1 MAIKALLKKPLV
13 QRAAAVLFALLLWQA
28 AALAVNDHLLLASPV
43 QVAGRLFALVVTE
56 SFWAT
61 LLNSGIRIVFGFLMG
76 LMTGVCLAI
85 LAGRFKW
92 LEMLLW
98 PFVVT
103 IKSIPVASFV
113 ILVII
118 WLGGTLHLSVFIS
131 FLMVFPV
138 IYLNTLQGLKSTDS
152 KMLEMAKL
160 FRLSS
165 GQKLKYIYL
174 PHLQPFL
181 TGGCSIALGLS
192 WKSGVAAELIGVPD
206 FTIGDMLYRAKVNWN
221 TEELFAWT
229 FVIILVSL
237 MFEKLFL
244 YILKTGFEEVMKS

>member
-1 MAIKALLKKPLV
+1 MVINAIFKKQSV
-13 QRAAAVLFALLLWQA
+13 QRAAAVLFALLVWQA
-28 AALAVNDHLLLASPV
+28 AALAVNEPLLLASPI
-43 QVAGRLFALVVTE
+43 QVAGRLFALIGTE
-56 SFWAT
+56 NFWST
-61 LLNSGIRIVFGFLMG
+61 LLNSGARIVFGFFMG
-76 LMTGVCLAI
+76 LTTGVGLAI

-103 IKSIPVASFV
+103 IKSIPVASFI

-118 WLGGTLHLSVFIS
+118 WLGSLHLSLFIS

-138 IYLNTLQGLKSTDS
+138 IYLNTLQGLKSTDP
-152 KMLEMAKL
+152 KMLEMAKM

-192 WKSGVAAELIGVPD
+192 WKSGVAAELIGAPD
-206 FTIGDMLYRAKVNWN
+206 FTIGDMLYRAKVDWN
-221 TEELFAWT
+221 TEDLFAWT
-229 FVIILVSL
+229 VVIILLSL
-237 MFEKLFL
+237 LFEKLFL
-244 YILKTGFEEVMKS
+244 YLLKTGFEEVMKS